1 MLTTSAN
8 YFLSIY
14 NSKLARSTDREP
26 MDMYTY
32 PIPKRDEEPKRM
44 KPKEGNSSLREAVTC
59 LDMARP
65 NESVQENV
73 GGRLYCKSL

>member
-26 MDMYTY
+26 IDMYTY

-59 LDMARP
+59 LDMA
-65 NESVQENV
+65 SMQENV
-73 GGRLYCKSL
+73 GDRLYCKSL